1 MRKITDFDIVDR
13 EAAELS
19 EMIQNQKSILMTYH
33 WNWITHKPASKHN
46 GMQLNH
52 VIMVE
57 KFQ

>member
-1 MRKITDFDIVDR
+1 MDR